1 MTDRRPLR
9 ILMLCPQYRP
19 VLGGY
24 ERAAERLSIGLARHG
39 HAVTVITERIKR
51 AWPRRETLDGVDVRR
66 LWCLP
71 YRGVQ
76 TMSALWSLA
85 WFLALPGRRYDVWHA
100 HQYGIRTAIAIVI
113 GKIVGRPVVL
123 KLTSTGR
130 LGLADS
136 LDRERLRR
144 FVRARH
150 REVDAVVAITRET
163 RDEALRFG
171 IPPERIHQFGNA
183 VDTADFRP
191 PAGDDKRSARQ
202 AVGLDAAGVALYVGR
217 LIPQK
222 NPRALLESWARAC
235 GEMPGWQLHM
245 LGDGQ
250 MAAELREMIDRLRID
265 SCTFLHGPQRNVS
278 AWLAAADIYVMPS
291 ILEGLSNSLLEA
303 MASSL
308 PTVCTQVSGVE
319 ELIAEPGA
327 GIVLPQG
334 DVDGFAR
341 ALVKL
346 AADSNLRNEMGR
358 IARHVVEARFSIDVI
373 AGQHARLY
381 DRLIAEKR
389 MGASRPRA

>member
-1 MTDRRPLR
+1 MTSPQTLR
-9 ILMLCPQYRP
+9 VLMLCPQYRP

-24 ERAAERLSIGLARHG
+24 ERAAERLSIGLAMQG
-39 HAVTVITERIKR
+39 HAVTVVTERKNR
-51 AWPRRETLDGVDVRR
+51 SWPPWEMLDGVDVRR

-85 WFLALPGRRYDVWHA
+85 WFLAMRGRRYDVWHA
-100 HQYGIRTAIAIVI
+100 HQYGIRTAIAIAI

-130 LGLADS
+130 FGLAES
-136 LDRERLRR
+136 LDRERFHH

-150 REVDAVVAITRET
+150 CEVDAVVAITRET
-163 RDEALRFG
+163 RDEALQFG
-171 IPPERIHQFGNA
+171 IAPERIHLFGNA

-191 PAGDDKRSARQ
+191 TAGDDKRSARK
-202 AVGLDAAGVALYVGR
+202 AMGLDAVGVVLYVGR

-222 NPRALLESWARAC
+222 NPQALLLAWARARC
-235 GEMPGWQLHM
+235 ELPGWQLHM
-245 LGDGQ
+245 LGDGH
-250 MAAELREMIDRLRID
+250 MAAELREMIDRLRIE
-265 SCTFLHGPQRNVS
+265 SCTFLHGAQRNVP
-278 AWLAAADIYVMPS
+278 AWLAASDVYAMPS

-308 PTVCTQVSGVE
+308 PTVCTEVSGVD

-327 GIVLPQG
+327 GIVVAQG
-334 DVDGFAR
+334 DIDGFAQ
-341 ALVKL
+341 AIVKL
-346 AADSNLRNEMGR
+346 ASDSGLRHKMGT
-358 IARHVVEARFSIDVI
+358 IARHVVEERFSIDVV

-381 DRLIAEKR
+381 ARLIAEKHS
-389 MGASRPRA
+389 GASRPPS